1 MAQMINVTGRC
12 HCGAIGIEAAIEETR
27 MVACHCTDC
36 QQFSGAPFR
45 PVVIA
50 NGADVRLEGQPREYA
65 KTADSGNTRL
75 QGFCGDCG
83 TQLYAADPEKTTFN
97 IRTGWLD
104 QRDNLVPKIHIFGV
118 SSPDWLTG
126 IADHNW
132 LSQGPG
138 SDAYD
143 PDKAD

>member
-1 MAQMINVTGRC
+1 MAEMIKVTGTC
-12 HCGAIGIEAAIEETR
+12 HCGAISIDASVEETR
-27 MVACHCTDC
+27 MIACHCSDC

-50 NGADVRLEGQPREYA
+50 SGDEVQLSGTPREYA
-65 KTADSGNTRL
+65 KTADSGNVRL

-83 TQLYAADPEKTTFN
+83 TQLYAVDQEKTMYN

-104 QRDNLVPKIHIFGV
+104 QRDQLVPKMHIFGS
-118 SSPDWLTG
+118 SSPDWLTD
-126 IADHNW
+126 ITAHSW

-138 SDAYD
+138 SDPYN
-143 PDKAD
+143 PDTSD